1 MNFNL
6 PSALPTLI
14 VMILYVFEIV
24 LVHFLIYYCE
34 QAIFEAL
41 DGGRT
46 RLLMN
51 QRKVSEMGSFL
62 QD

>member
-1 MNFNL
+1 
-6 PSALPTLI
+6 
-14 VMILYVFEIV
+14 MILYVFEIV
-24 LVHFLIYYCE
+24 LVHFLIYDCE

>member
-1 MNFNL
+1 
-6 PSALPTLI
+6 
-14 VMILYVFEIV
+14 MILYVFEIV

-46 RLLMN
+46 RLLVN
-51 QRKVSEMGSFL
+51 
-62 QD
+62 